1 MAAELLMLWSAR
13 REENVPPKSMDAVLK
28 HLPLR
33 IGAYVPDDLLEDWF
47 APGTGMKP
55 ASDQALSAAKSY
67 GWRFECEFKYYPERM
82 EGVFWKWVPAI

>member
-1 MAAELLMLWSAR
+1 M
-13 REENVPPKSMDAVLK
+13 PPNDMDRVLE

-47 APGTGMKP
+47 APGSGMNP
-55 ASDQALSAAKSY
+55 ASQAATAAAEAY
-67 GWRFECEFKYYPERM
+67 GRRFECEFRYYPERM

>member
-1 MAAELLMLWSAR
+1 M
-13 REENVPPKSMDAVLK
+13 PPKEMDAVLE

-55 ASDQALSAAKSY
+55 PSAQALSAAKAY
-67 GWRFECEFKYYPERM
+67 GWRFECEFKYYRERM